1 MTEQQKL
8 IAHFIET
15 SEKRIIQLEALKL
28 EFGHKFMVV
37 CGDDFP
43 LPINFDHASGWGN
56 VETATKWN
64 RIQFARANASK
75 VVNGLDQ
82 VGKAVLIAD
91 HIEWDIAQ
99 QKKLIAQMQESV
111 K

>member
-8 IAHFIET
+8 VAHFIET

-37 CGDDFP
+37 CGADFP

-64 RIQFARANASK
+64 SIQFARANASK
-75 VVNGLDQ
+75 VTNGKQ
-82 VGKAVLIAD
+82 EGGKAVLIAD

-99 QKKLIAQMQESV
+99 QKKLIAQLQESV